1 MQTLNL
7 IDYRKSDIKYQ
18 LINFP
23 DGEPHIK
30 LGEINRKHSVTV
42 HCRICNPNDLFILLQ
57 IGDILN
63 RQGVVFSLHIYYLM
77 SMRMDRVITFEESFS
92 LKVIADLINSMNPLR
107 VLILEPHSEVVFKLI
122 ENCSMITPPKVDFN
136 NYLQVF
142 PDEGAMLRY
151 RGDKKL
157 HVICNKV
164 RDPQTGYLTGFE
176 ILNPEV
182 IENNPDKP
190 FMVIDDLCD
199 GGGTFAGIASLL
211 NEYNRKK
218 SIYVT
223 HMVNPKGIKTL
234 SDNYDQVLFTNSYKN
249 WSEEIIPNNVTVFS
263 VI

>member
-30 LGEINRKHSVTV
+30 LGEINRKHFVTV

-92 LKVIADLINSMNPLR
+92 LKVVADLINSMNPSR

-122 ENCSMITPPKVDFN
+122 ENCSMMTPPKVDFN

-164 RDPQTGYLTGFE
+164 RDPQTGHLTGFE

-249 WSEEIIPNNVTVFS
+249 WFEEIIPNNITVFS
-263 VI
+263 II

>member
-7 IDYRKSDIKYQ
+7 IDYNKSDIKYQ
-18 LINFP
+18 IINFP

-30 LGEINRKHSVTV
+30 LGEINRKHSVQV
-42 HCRICNPNDLFILLQ
+42 YCRICNPSDLFILLQ

-63 RQGVVFSLHIYYLM
+63 RQGVIFSLRIYYLM

-92 LKVIADLINSMNPLR
+92 LKVVADLINNMNPSY
-107 VLILEPHSEVVFKLI
+107 VLILEPHSEIVFKLI
-122 ENCSMITPPKVDFN
+122 ENCSMIAPPKVDFN
-136 NYLQVF
+136 DYLKVF

-151 RGDKKL
+151 RGDEKL
-157 HVICNKV
+157 HVICNKI
-164 RDPQTGYLTGFE
+164 RDPQTGRLTGFK

-211 NEYNRKK
+211 NDYNREKA
-218 SIYVT
+218 IYVT
-223 HMVNPKGIKTL
+223 HTVNPKGIQTL
-234 SDNYDQVLFTNSYKN
+234 SENYDRVIITNSYKN
-249 WSEEIIPNNVTVFS
+249 WENIPNNVTVYS

>member
-7 IDYRKSDIKYQ
+7 IDYNKSDIKYQ
-18 LINFP
+18 IINFP

-30 LGEINRKHSVTV
+30 LGEIKRKHSVQV
-42 HCRICNPNDLFILLQ
+42 YCRICNPNDLFILLQ
-57 IGDILN
+57 VGDILN
-63 RQGVVFSLHIYYLM
+63 RQVVTFDLYIYYLM

-92 LKVIADLINSMNPLR
+92 LKVVGDLINTMNAKK
-107 VLILEPHSEVVFKLI
+107 VYILEPHSSAVFNVIKNCYLI
-122 ENCSMITPPKVDFN
+122 NTPNIDFN
-136 NYLQVF
+136 DYLKVF

-151 RGDKKL
+151 NGDEKL
-157 HVICNKV
+157 HVICSKV
-164 RDPQTGYLTGFE
+164 RDPQTGHLTGFK

-211 NEYNRKK
+211 DEYNREKA
-218 SIYVT
+218 IYVT
-223 HMVNPKGIKTL
+223 HMVNPKGIQTL
-234 SDNYDQVLFTNSYKN
+234 SENYDRVIITNSYKN
-249 WSEEIIPNNVTVFS
+249 WENENIPNNVSVYS

>member
-1 MQTLNL
+1 
-7 IDYRKSDIKYQ
+7 
-18 LINFP
+18 
-23 DGEPHIK
+23 
-30 LGEINRKHSVTV
+30 
-42 HCRICNPNDLFILLQ
+42 
-57 IGDILN
+57 
-63 RQGVVFSLHIYYLM
+63 
-77 SMRMDRVITFEESFS
+77 
-92 LKVIADLINSMNPLR
+92 
-107 VLILEPHSEVVFKLI
+107 
-122 ENCSMITPPKVDFN
+122 MITPPKVDFS

-151 RGDKKL
+151 RGDEKL
-157 HVICNKV
+157 NVICNKV
-164 RDPQTGYLTGFE
+164 RDPQTGHLTGFK

-234 SDNYDQVLFTNSYKN
+234 TDNYDQVLFTNSYKN
-249 WSEEIIPNNVTVFS
+249 WFEDIIPNNVTVVS

>member
-7 IDYRKSDIKYQ
+7 INYNKSDIKYQ
-18 LINFP
+18 IINFP

-30 LGEINRKHSVTV
+30 LGEINRKHSVQV

-57 IGDILN
+57 VGDILN
-63 RQGVVFSLHIYYLM
+63 RQGVIFSLRIYYLM

-92 LKVIADLINSMNPLR
+92 LKVVADLINNMNPSY
-107 VLILEPHSEVVFKLI
+107 VLILEPHSEIVFKLI
-122 ENCSMITPPKVDFN
+122 ENCSMIAPPKVDFN
-136 NYLQVF
+136 DYLKVF

-151 RGDKKL
+151 RGDEKL
-157 HVICNKV
+157 HVICNKI
-164 RDPQTGYLTGFE
+164 RDPQTGRLTGFK

-211 NEYNRKK
+211 DEYNREKA
-218 SIYVT
+218 IYVT
-223 HMVNPKGIKTL
+223 HMVNPKGIQTL
-234 SDNYDQVLFTNSYKN
+234 SENYDRVIITNSYKN
-249 WSEEIIPNNVTVFS
+249 WKNENIPNNVTVYS